1 MVVLAVFR
9 AKERSLYFERP
20 NVNKDLQL
28 WKSAL
33 SALHSGEECVLLVV
47 VESLGSSPGRAGFK
61 ALVTS
66 GGALFGSIGGGSM
79 EHKLVE
85 LARAR
90 LAHKTT
96 HSEDPASQT
105 SAGSTQT
112 SVGSPEVRRDPAVSA
127 MTAGSSSRDPAEVS
141 ISVGWSPFLK
151 RQIHRADEP
160 ADRSGM
166 ICSGEQTVGFYL
178 IQAAQRA
185 LIEELVH
192 QFSRGEK
199 GAAGSPPFGGTPA
212 EVSGQSTLR
221 FDQHGIS
228 ISGTGNDPKFLQPSE
243 TEWAYMEL
251 ITDQPRIVIL
261 GAGHIGLALSRTM
274 HQLGFHVH
282 LMDDRADLNTIAA
295 NQWANERSVVDYA
308 QIGAVIAEDPDL
320 YVVLVSFGYRTD
332 DILVRQLIRK
342 RFKYLGMMGSVE
354 KIKTLFEGLR
364 KDGFSEEE
372 TGRVRAPIGL
382 SIGSKTP
389 EEIAVS
395 IAAEVIQ
402 IKNRP

>member
-1 MVVLAVFR
+1 MVVLVVYCG
-9 AKERSLYFERP
+9 KERSLYFERP

-28 WKSAL
+28 WKNAL
-33 SALHSGEECVLLVV
+33 AALASGEECVLLVV

-66 GGALFGSIGGGSM
+66 GGALHGSIGGGSM

-85 LARAR
+85 LARTR
-90 LAHKTT
+90 
-96 HSEDPASQT
+96 
-105 SAGSTQT
+105 
-112 SVGSPEVRRDPAVSA
+112 
-127 MTAGSSSRDPAEVS
+127 MTAGSSAREPAEVS
-141 ISVGWSPFLK
+141 VEWSPFLK
-151 RQIHRADEP
+151 RQVHRADGP

-178 IQAAQRA
+178 IQAAQRT
-185 LIEELVH
+185 LIEEIED
-192 QFSRGEK
+192 QFSK
-199 GAAGSPPFGGTPA
+199 GDH
-212 EVSGQSTLR
+212 STLR

-243 TEWAYMEL
+243 TEWAYVEP

-261 GAGHIGLALSRTM
+261 GAGHVGLALSRTM

-282 LMDDRADLNTIAA
+282 LMDDRADLNTMAA
-295 NQWANERSVVDYA
+295 NQWTHERSVVDYA
-308 QIGAVIAEDPDL
+308 QISAVIPEDPEL

-342 RFKYLGMMGSVE
+342 KFKYLGMMGSAE
-354 KIKTLFEGLR
+354 KIKTLLEGLR

-372 TGRVRAPIGL
+372 IARLRAPIGL
-382 SIGSKTP
+382 PIHSKTP

-402 IKNRP
+402 RKNAGNS